1 MNRLA
6 VSWLVFVLLA
16 APGFGQTPMPQQD
29 VKARLDKAGI
39 KYQTLQLQTN
49 GCYIL
54 DIQKSSATNM
64 TVLKGIPVA
73 YLNISGTGVKD
84 LAPLADMPLKALL
97 AASTK
102 ITDLAPLKGK
112 KLQYVD
118 IKDTRVKTLAPLQGM
133 PVQALY
139 ISGTSVTNLTPL
151 QGMPLTTLIFTPKNV
166 KDSLKIVKGLR
177 TLQRIGVVGNR
188 DPLPAAEFWKK
199 FNKGELK

>member
-1 MNRLA
+1 
-6 VSWLVFVLLA
+6 
-16 APGFGQTPMPQQD
+16 
-29 VKARLDKAGI
+29 
-39 KYQTLQLQTN
+39 
-49 GCYIL
+49 
-54 DIQKSSATNM
+54 
-64 TVLKGIPVA
+64 
-73 YLNISGTGVKD
+73 
-84 LAPLADMPLKALL
+84 MPLKALL